1 VCRRTLL
8 AQSYPRIWKR
18 YPVCF
23 KRAIDD
29 GPTKRY
35 GPKVQGAGI
44 HRNPTTTPDGA
55 KFIYGHLWVTISAVV
70 RHKLW
75 ATVGLPFLAKMYI
88 RVKDIAKI
96 YVGNFIGENLF
107 CCERT
112 NENLGENKMKGY
124 KKLAISS
131 LLLTLLISGLVWA
144 RPVNKT
150 EAEKA
155 VKGWLKIDPKPLNAI
170 LGSEIETTD
179 VFSGDDGS
187 PVYYVIYLKPSGFV
201 IMPADDIVEPVV
213 CFVTGDAYY
222 DPSPENPLGAMI
234 SQDLPAR
241 VDSAQKLQKDWDA
254 GKDLAA
260 EETAL
265 GIEAIKAKDKW
276 SKLQKHADSGVVTGL
291 SSVSDVTD
299 VRVAPLVQSK
309 WSQSTCCSGTL
320 ACYNYYT
327 PPYAAGSTNNYVCGC
342 VATAMAQFMR
352 YYQWPAADK
361 GIGVY
366 SFTIWVD
373 GSQQTANTRGGDGI
387 GGPYDWTNMV
397 LLPACSTTQAQR
409 EAIGALCY
417 DAGVASSMQYAG
429 GGSGAYM
436 HDAKA
441 ALLNTFFYTNAIMG
455 GNESTEIGS
464 GRNEMINPDLD
475 ASYPVLLAIR
485 KSGVGGGHAVIADG
499 YGYDASTL
507 YHHINMG
514 WAGLADAWYNLPSI
528 YSYNVVSTC
537 IYNVYTSGSGEI
549 ISGRVTDSSGQPF
562 SDATVTAQGPGGPY
576 STTTDSKGI
585 YALEKVNSS
594 SSYTISVTKEGY
606 FFTDKTIVTG
616 TSADRQ
622 ITSGN
627 KWGVN
632 FAATV
637 PPPQAPTSI
646 NYPSS
651 SSTGIYPVNWSLSAT
666 ATSYQLQR
674 SSNGGRRWSQVY
686 SGPNNSYQENIGNGS
701 YRYRVKATNSAGS
714 SDWTTGTWDCVVSKK
729 PRK

>member
-1 VCRRTLL
+1 
-8 AQSYPRIWKR
+8 
-18 YPVCF
+18 
-23 KRAIDD
+23 
-29 GPTKRY
+29 
-35 GPKVQGAGI
+35 
-44 HRNPTTTPDGA
+44 
-55 KFIYGHLWVTISAVV
+55 
-70 RHKLW
+70 
-75 ATVGLPFLAKMYI
+75 
-88 RVKDIAKI
+88 
-96 YVGNFIGENLF
+96 
-107 CCERT
+107 
-112 NENLGENKMKGY
+112 
-124 KKLAISS
+124 
-131 LLLTLLISGLVWA
+131 
-144 RPVNKT
+144 
-150 EAEKA
+150 
-155 VKGWLKIDPKPLNAI
+155 
-170 LGSEIETTD
+170 
-179 VFSGDDGS
+179 
-187 PVYYVIYLKPSGFV
+187 
-201 IMPADDIVEPVV
+201 
-213 CFVTGDAYY
+213 
-222 DPSPENPLGAMI
+222 
-234 SQDLPAR
+234 
-241 VDSAQKLQKDWDA
+241 
-254 GKDLAA
+254 
-260 EETAL
+260 
-265 GIEAIKAKDKW
+265 
-276 SKLQKHADSGVVTGL
+276 
-291 SSVSDVTD
+291 
-299 VRVAPLVQSK
+299 
-309 WSQSTCCSGTL
+309 
-320 ACYNYYT
+320 
-327 PPYAAGSTNNYVCGC
+327 
-342 VATAMAQFMR
+342 
-352 YYQWPAADK
+352 
-361 GIGVY
+361 
-366 SFTIWVD
+366 
-373 GSQQTANTRGGDGI
+373 
-387 GGPYDWTNMV
+387 
-397 LLPACSTTQAQR
+397 
-409 EAIGALCY
+409 
-417 DAGVASSMQYAG
+417 MQYAG